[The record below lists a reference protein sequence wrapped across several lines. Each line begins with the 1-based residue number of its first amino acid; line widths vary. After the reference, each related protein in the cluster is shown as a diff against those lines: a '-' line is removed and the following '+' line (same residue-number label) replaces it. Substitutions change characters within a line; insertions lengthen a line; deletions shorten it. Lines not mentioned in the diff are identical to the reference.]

1 MQNSPKPISTSP
13 FAEND
18 PDKTLQTIPRNK
30 STKRIFVAATQINVG
45 KTTTCLGL
53 YAALKQLYQN
63 VGFIKPVGQRFIEVE
78 GEKIDE
84 DSYLLDSIYDVRTP
98 ITAMSPIAVDGKFTR
113 RYIQNPEK
121 MDLVLRD
128 KMIRGFDRASFEKDI
143 IIIEGSGHAGVGSV
157 FNLSN
162 AQVAQ
167 TLDAK
172 AIIVAPAGIGR
183 PIDEI
188 TLNKALFDR
197 HGVEIIGVI
206 LNKAISSKIEMIREY
221 TSKVFDRLGITLLG
235 IIPEKKD
242 LAAPNLSQIVSEIDG
257 QWINGRLEGN
267 NERILNVMI
276 GAMTAKGST
285 DYLGP
290 GVLMIT
296 SGDREDLIYSTIAM
310 TGIYSSKVVSGI
322 ILTRDIIPHPKVME
336 MLGKTNIP
344 VVLSSEDSY
353 TVASKI
359 HSMTV
364 KTQPQDTD
372 KIPIIKN
379 YIAEHVDISS
389 ITAQLTRSKNP
400 EKNKE
405 KISLNKDLPTKV
417 KKLL

>member
-1 MQNSPKPISTSP
+1 MRKPSKPASLSP
-13 FAEND
+13 FVEDD
-18 PDKTLQTIPRNK
+18 PDKALQTNPRNT

-53 YAALKQLYQN
+53 YAALKQRYQN
-63 VGFIKPVGQRFIEVE
+63 VGFIKPVGQRFVEVE

-84 DSYLLDSIYDVRTP
+84 DSFLLDSIYDVRTP

-113 RYIQNPEK
+113 RYIQNPQK
-121 MDLVLRD
+121 MDLILRD
-128 KMIRGFDRASFEKDI
+128 KMIRGFDRASFEKEV
-143 IIIEGSGHAGVGSV
+143 IIIEGTGHAGVGSV

-188 TLNKALFDR
+188 ALNKALFDR
-197 HGVEIIGVI
+197 HGVEVMGVI
-206 LNKAISSKIEMIREY
+206 LNKAITSKIEMIREY
-221 TSKVFDRLGITLLG
+221 TRKVFDRLEIPLLG
-235 IIPEKKD
+235 IIPEKKY

-257 QWINGRLEGN
+257 QWINGRLEGT
-267 NERILNVMI
+267 NERILNIII
-276 GAMTAKGST
+276 GAMTAKGSI
-285 DYLGP
+285 DHLRP

-296 SGDREDLIYSTIAM
+296 PGDREDLIYSTIVM
-310 TGIYSSKVVSGI
+310 TGLYGSKVVSGI

-336 MLGKTNIP
+336 MLGKTDIP
-344 VVLSSEDSY
+344 VVLSAADSY

-359 HSMTV
+359 HSMTI

-379 YIAEHVDISS
+379 YIAEHVDISA
-389 ITAQLTRSKNP
+389 ITDQLTHSDDS
-400 EKNKE
+400 EKKKEEALINKG
-405 KISLNKDLPTKV
+405 LPTKA